1 MTNKRT
7 WIPNPRGRPEG
18 NPGNKGGGKP
28 ADPVEG
34 PQTKAVLVKMTP
46 GLLAR
51 LDATRGSVPRS
62 AWVRLAVL
70 SALEDAQTRREIYPT
85 V

>member
-1 MTNKRT
+1 MA
-7 WIPNPRGRPEG
+7 NPRG
-18 NPGNKGGGKP
+18 NPGNKGGSGAKP
-28 ADPVEG
+28 LPPG
-34 PQTKAVLVKMTP
+34 TVKNT
-46 GLLAR
+46 LITLRVSARDAAR

-70 SALEDAQTRREIYPT
+70 SALEDAQTRREIYPK